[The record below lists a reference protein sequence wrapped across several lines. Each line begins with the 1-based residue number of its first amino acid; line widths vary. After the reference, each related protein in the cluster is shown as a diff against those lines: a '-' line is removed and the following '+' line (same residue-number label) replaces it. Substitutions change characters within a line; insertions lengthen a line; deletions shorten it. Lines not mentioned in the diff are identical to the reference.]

1 MTRAVV
7 AASAAAP
14 SSERRFIKGP
24 PEMSMVGLPVRVP
37 RARGPAETARQTL
50 LRRSIRVGVSDDL
63 RLDDHSP
70 KAPLP
75 PKPESMEQKILRG
88 EWQGSLEICSTES
101 RKPGHSRAMRGL
113 PSR

>member
-1 MTRAVV
+1 MTRVVV
-7 AASAAAP
+7 AASAVPP

-24 PEMSMVGLPVRVP
+24 PEIGMAGLPVRVP
-37 RARGPAETARQTL
+37 RARGPAETAHQTL

-63 RLDDHSP
+63 RLDGHWP

-75 PKPESMEQKILRG
+75 PKPESMEKKILRG
-88 EWQGSLEICSTES
+88 EWQGSSEICSTES
-101 RKPGHSRAMRGL
+101 RRTGHSRAVRGL